1 MADFQIFSDGACDIG
16 FEKAAELNIQLI
28 PFYVSIDH
36 ENYYKEIL
44 EISLDDYF
52 RFMTEEK
59 GYPKTSLPSIQDYID
74 AFTPALEAGKD
85 VLCLTMTRSLT
96 ASQESA
102 MTAKAMLEEDF
113 PNARIEVINSWVA
126 TGAQM
131 LLLMEMARMQKNGK
145 SIDDV
150 LSYVEKAR
158 ADARIHFMVGDLSY
172 LEVGGRIGKL
182 ATLSGGLLKI
192 KPILRGNKD
201 GYIVQFKKCRGR
213 KAALNTLINLVCDTI
228 VEPENQI
235 IGSGTVLDSARLR
248 CGLSNHFNVAQKNV
262 HAYVFGEHGDS
273 SFIPWSRA
281 HISAIH
287 VDEYADIMKA
297 KGVELGELDKD
308 AMLEYM
314 QKSGGKIIANKGA
327 TFYAVAVAVT
337 QLCGMLVAASD
348 STATVSTMMHGEY
361 GIEDVC
367 LSTLSLIG
375 PNGHQGK
382 IPVKLTDEE
391 VEKLRKSAETLKN
404 VIAQI
409 EL

>member
-1 MADFQIFSDGACDIG
+1 
-16 FEKAAELNIQLI
+16 
-28 PFYVSIDH
+28 
-36 ENYYKEIL
+36 
-44 EISLDDYF
+44 
-52 RFMTEEK
+52 MTEEK

-192 KPILRGNKD
+192 KPIIILKD
-201 GYIVQFKKCRGR
+201 GEIGVGGVCRARKKGLTQIADVTKKHFKETGEDPSQYIATPGTNTIWDDMDDFYEKMKE
-213 KAALNTLINLVCDTI
+213 AAPGMEYL
-228 VEPENQI
+228 PPFQI
-235 IGSGTVLDSARLR
+235 
-248 CGLSNHFNVAQKNV
+248 
-262 HAYVFGEHGDS
+262 
-273 SFIPWSRA
+273 
-281 HISAIH
+281 
-287 VDEYADIMKA
+287 
-297 KGVELGELDKD
+297 
-308 AMLEYM
+308 
-314 QKSGGKIIANKGA
+314 GA
-327 TFYAVAVAVT
+327 TISSHTGPGTTGFCFVKKY
-337 QLCGMLVAASD
+337 
-348 STATVSTMMHGEY
+348 EY
-361 GIEDVC
+361 YGF
-367 LSTLSLIG
+367 
-375 PNGHQGK
+375 
-382 IPVKLTDEE
+382 
-391 VEKLRKSAETLKN
+391 
-404 VIAQI
+404 
-409 EL
+409 